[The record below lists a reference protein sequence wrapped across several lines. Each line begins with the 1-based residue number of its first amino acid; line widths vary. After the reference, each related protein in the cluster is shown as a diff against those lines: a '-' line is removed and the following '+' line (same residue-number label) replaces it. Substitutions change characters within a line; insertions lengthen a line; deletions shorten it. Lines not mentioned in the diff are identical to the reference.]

1 MSKQLY
7 RSVAN
12 QSRASKIQIE
22 VREIAQPV
30 SQNIKSELSVD
41 ADGGDV
47 SHE

>member
-7 RSVAN
+7 SSVAK

-22 VREIAQPV
+22 VREIAQPI
-30 SQNIKSELSVD
+30 SQNVKSELSAD